1 MDSLILAASV
11 VFPIFALI
19 VLGYILKRIKMVD
32 DHSLNVI
39 NKLVFKVF
47 LPVLLFYN
55 IYKTDVATAF
65 DGPFLLYALICI
77 LSVALLLFLTVPL
90 FIKENSRRGV
100 FIQGVFRSNFV
111 LFGLPV
117 TVLLLG
123 ENGAGLT
130 SVAIAMVVP
139 VFNVLAVIC
148 LEVFRGGKPNPVKI
162 LKGIVTNP
170 LIIAS
175 VLGILFLLFGIK
187 IPDFAEGVVRDISR
201 VATPLALIALGG
213 SFTFTAVKGNIPT
226 LSWAVA
232 LRLVIIPAAVLSIG
246 ALLGFR
252 GAQIVAL
259 LSMFASP
266 TAVSSYTMAQQMDG
280 DGDLA
285 AQIVVFTSAFSIIT
299 MFLFIF
305 TLKSLA
311 FI

>member
-19 VLGYILKRIKMVD
+19 VLGYFLRRIKMVD
-32 DHSLNVI
+32 EHSLGVI

-55 IYKTDVATAF
+55 IYTTDAAMAF
-65 DGPFLLYALICI
+65 DGPFLLYALVCI
-77 LSVALLLFLTVPL
+77 LVVALLLFLIVPL
-90 FIKENSRRGV
+90 FVKENSRRGV

-123 ENGAGLT
+123 EDGAGLT

-139 VFNVLAVIC
+139 VFNILAVIC
-148 LEVFRGGKPNPVKI
+148 LEVFRGGKPNPLKI

-175 VLGILFLLFGIK
+175 VLGIIFLASGIK

-213 SFTFTAVKGNIPT
+213 SFTFTAVKGNIPI
-226 LSWAVA
+226 LSWAVV
-232 LRLVIIPAAVLSIG
+232 LRLIVIPVAALDIG
-246 ALLGFR
+246 ALIGFR

-280 DGDLA
+280 DSDLA
-285 AQIVVFTSAFSIIT
+285 AQIVVFTSAFSILT
-299 MFLFIF
+299 MFLLIF

-311 FI
+311 LI

>member
-19 VLGYILKRIKMVD
+19 VLGYILRLIKMVD
-32 DHSLNVI
+32 AHSLGVI

-55 IYKTDVATAF
+55 IYKTDVSTVF
-65 DGPFLLYALICI
+65 DGPFLLYALVCI
-77 LSVALLLFLTVPL
+77 LAVAGLLFLFVPL

-130 SVAIAMVVP
+130 SIAIAMVVP
-139 VFNVLAVIC
+139 VFNILAVVC
-148 LEVFRGGKPNPVKI
+148 LEVFRGGKPNLLKV
-162 LKGIVTNP
+162 LKGILTNP

-175 VLGILFLLFGIK
+175 VLGILFLLFNIR
-187 IPDFAEGVVRDISR
+187 IPDFAEGVVRDLSR

-213 SFTFTAVKGNIPT
+213 SFTFSAVKGNVPT
-226 LSWAVA
+226 LTWAVA
-232 LRLVIIPAAVLSIG
+232 LRLVIVPALVIGVG

-266 TAVSSYTMAQQMDG
+266 TAVSSYTMAQQMGG

-285 AQIVVFTSAFSIIT
+285 AQIVVFTSACSILT

-305 TLKSLA
+305 VLKSIAL
-311 FI
+311 I

>member
-1 MDSLILAASV
+1 MDSFILAASV

-19 VLGYILKRIKMVD
+19 VLGYVLRRIKMVD
-32 DHSLNVI
+32 AHSLDVI

-55 IYKTDVATAF
+55 IYKTDVSTVF
-65 DGPFLLYALICI
+65 DGPFLLYALLCI
-77 LSVALLLFLTVPL
+77 LVVAGLLFLLVPL

-130 SVAIAMVVP
+130 SIAIAMVVP
-139 VFNVLAVIC
+139 VFNILAVVC
-148 LEVFRGGKPNPVKI
+148 LEVFRGGKPNLWKVV
-162 LKGIVTNP
+162 KGILTNP

-175 VLGILFLLFGIK
+175 ALGILFLLLNIR
-187 IPDFAEGVVRDISR
+187 IPSFVEGVVRDLSR
-201 VATPLALIALGG
+201 VATPLALVALGG
-213 SFTFTAVKGNIPT
+213 SFTFSAVKGNVPT
-226 LSWAVA
+226 LTWAVA
-232 LRLVIIPAAVLSIG
+232 LRLVIVPALAIGVG
-246 ALLGFR
+246 ALFGFR

-266 TAVSSYTMAQQMDG
+266 TAVSSYTMAQQMGG

-285 AQIVVFTSAFSIIT
+285 AQIVVFTSACSILT

-311 FI
+311 LI

>member
-77 LSVALLLFLTVPL
+77 VSVALLLFLFVPL

-148 LEVFRGGKPNPVKI
+148 LEVFRGGKPNPIKI
-162 LKGIVTNP
+162 LKGIATNP

-187 IPDFAEGVVRDISR
+187 IPNFAEGVIRDISR

-311 FI
+311 LI

>member
-77 LSVALLLFLTVPL
+77 LSVALLLFLFVPL

-148 LEVFRGGKPNPVKI
+148 LEVFRGGKPNPIKI
-162 LKGIVTNP
+162 LKGIATNP

-187 IPDFAEGVVRDISR
+187 IPNFAEGVVRDISR

-232 LRLVIIPAAVLSIG
+232 LRLVIVPAAVLSIG

-311 FI
+311 LI